1 MRSWVI
7 RFGVLLLL
15 LALGIWGWR
24 ALFPNPEKAIR
35 ARLAELAQLASFGPT
50 EAPMAKLL
58 NAQKLA
64 SFFTPDVTIKVD
76 WANDTATASGRDAIA
91 NAAMAAR
98 QRFGML
104 TVQFSDLVLTVA
116 PDKQS
121 AIAELSAR
129 GKTGGEA
136 DTIGPQELTLRMKKD
151 GGTWMVSRIEG
162 VKTLR

>member
-1 MRSWVI
+1 MKSWVT

-24 ALFPNPEKAIR
+24 AFFPNPEKAIR

-64 SFFTPDVTIKVD
+64 SFFTPDVTIKLD
-76 WANDTATASGRDAIA
+76 MPIDAAMGSGRDAIA

-104 TVQFSDLVLTVA
+104 TVQFSDLVLTLA
-116 PDKQS
+116 PDRQS

-129 GKTGGEA
+129 AKAGGEA
-136 DTIGPQELTLRMKKD
+136 DTFGPHELSLRMKRD
-151 GGTWMVSRIEG
+151 GGKWFISRIES